1 MTSQFNLIWQLLHQF
16 FAVVVLVFAG
26 IGFAVGVGLI
36 VSSARTLRFFHAMNR
51 WISMRG
57 ALKPMEIPR
66 DTELLSHG
74 HRRSLGYALIA
85 GGAFSA
91 AGLAAGIDAAAVGA
105 SFAKGGDMV
114 RIVAI
119 AAGAL
124 KWFLVV
130 GSVAGVAVGLLLC
143 FSPGALAA
151 LEKHANRWISS
162 RRAMHGADEP
172 NLALD
177 RLVETHPGPS
187 GWILVCTTLGAAA
200 YAATLL

>member
-1 MTSQFNLIWQLLHQF
+1 MPSQFNLIWQLLYQF
-16 FAVVVLVFAG
+16 FVVVVLVFACA
-26 IGFAVGVGLI
+26 GFAVGVGLI

-66 DTELLSHG
+66 DTEPLSHG

-91 AGLAAGIDAAAVGA
+91 VGLAAGVDAAAVGA
-105 SFAKGGDMV
+105 SFAKGDMV

-124 KWFLVV
+124 KWILIV
-130 GSVAGVAVGLLLC
+130 GSIAGVAVGLLLR
-143 FSPGALAA
+143 FSPGALAI

-162 RRAMHGADEP
+162 RRAMRGADD
-172 NLALD
+172 LYLTLD
-177 RLVETHPGPS
+177 RLVETHPGPA

-200 YAATLL
+200 YAVTLL

>member
-1 MTSQFNLIWQLLHQF
+1 MTSHFNLIWQLLHQF

-26 IGFAVGVGLI
+26 IGFAAGVGLI

-57 ALKPMEIPR
+57 ALKPMEVPR

-74 HRRSLGYALIA
+74 HRRLLGYALIA

-91 AGLAAGIDAAAVGA
+91 AGLAAGVDAAAVGA
-105 SFAKGGDMV
+105 SFARGDMV

-124 KWFLVV
+124 KWFLIV

-143 FSPGALAA
+143 FSPGALAV
-151 LEKHANRWISS
+151 LEKHGNRWISS
-162 RRAMHGADEP
+162 RRAMRGADEP
-172 NLALD
+172 ILTLD
-177 RLVETHPGPS
+177 RLVETHPRPS

>member
-1 MTSQFNLIWQLLHQF
+1 MPTQYDLIWHLLFQF
-16 FAVVVLVFAG
+16 FIVLVLVFAG
-26 IGFAVGVGLI
+26 VGFAAGVGLI
-36 VSSARTLRFFHAMNR
+36 VASARTLRFFHAMNR
-51 WISMRG
+51 WISLRG

-66 DTELLSHG
+66 DTEPLAHG

-91 AGLAAGIDAAAVGA
+91 FGLAAGVDAAAVGA
-105 SFAKGGDMV
+105 SFARGDMV
-114 RIVAI
+114 RVVAI
-119 AAGAL
+119 AAQAL
-124 KWFLVV
+124 KWFLIV

-143 FSPGALAA
+143 FSPGALAV
-151 LEKHANRWISS
+151 LEKHANRWVSS
-162 RRAMHGADEP
+162 RRAMHGADEQ
-172 NLALD
+172 NLTLD

>member
-1 MTSQFNLIWQLLHQF
+1 MPLPSDPVWRILFHFVIT
-16 FAVVVLVFAG
+16 VVLVAAG
-26 IGFAVGVGLI
+26 VGVAVGIGLI

-66 DTELLSHG
+66 DTEPLSHG
-74 HRRSLGYALIA
+74 HRRLLGYALIA

-91 AGLAAGIDAAAVGA
+91 VGLAAGVDAAAVGA
-105 SFAKGGDMV
+105 SFARGDMV

-119 AAGAL
+119 AAGTL
-124 KWFLVV
+124 QWFLIV

-143 FSPGALAA
+143 FAPGALAA
-151 LEKHANRWISS
+151 LVKHANRWISS
-162 RRAMHGADEP
+162 RRAMRGADEP

>member
-26 IGFAVGVGLI
+26 IGFAAGVGLI
-36 VSSARTLRFFHAMNR
+36 VSGARTLRFFHAMNR

-66 DTELLSHG
+66 DTEPLSHG
-74 HRRSLGYALIA
+74 HRRLLGYALIA

-91 AGLAAGIDAAAVGA
+91 IGLAAGVDAAAVGA
-105 SFAKGGDMV
+105 SFARGDMV

-119 AAGAL
+119 AAAAL
-124 KWFLVV
+124 KWFLIV

-143 FSPGALAA
+143 FSPGALAV
-151 LEKHANRWISS
+151 LEKHGNRWISS
-162 RRAMHGADEP
+162 RRAMRGADEP
-172 NLALD
+172 ILTLD
-177 RLVETHPGPS
+177 RLVETHPRRS

>member
-26 IGFAVGVGLI
+26 IGFAAGVGLI
-36 VSSARTLRFFHAMNR
+36 VSGPRTLRFFHAMNR

-57 ALKPMEIPR
+57 ALKPMEVSR
-66 DTELLSHG
+66 DTEPLSHG
-74 HRRSLGYALIA
+74 HRRLLGYALIA

-91 AGLAAGIDAAAVGA
+91 VGLAAGVDAAAVGA
-105 SFAKGGDMV
+105 SFARGDMV

-119 AAGAL
+119 AAGTL
-124 KWFLVV
+124 KWFLIV

-143 FSPGALAA
+143 FSPGALAV

-162 RRAMHGADEP
+162 RRAMRGADEP
-172 NLALD
+172 ILTLD

>member
-1 MTSQFNLIWQLLHQF
+1 MPSQFNLIWQLLHQF

-26 IGFAVGVGLI
+26 IGFAAGVGLI
-36 VSSARTLRFFHAMNR
+36 VSSARTLRFFQAMNR
-51 WISMRG
+51 WVSMRG

-66 DTELLSHG
+66 DTEPLSHG
-74 HRRSLGYALIA
+74 HRRLLGYALIA

-91 AGLAAGIDAAAVGA
+91 IGLAAGVDAAAVGA
-105 SFAKGGDMV
+105 SFARGDMA
-114 RIVAI
+114 RLVAI
-119 AAGAL
+119 AAAAL
-124 KWFLVV
+124 QWFLIL

-143 FSPGALAA
+143 FAPGALAA

-162 RRAMHGADEP
+162 RRAMRGADEP
-172 NLALD
+172 NLTLD

>member
-1 MTSQFNLIWQLLHQF
+1 MPSQFNLIWQLLHQF

-26 IGFAVGVGLI
+26 IGFAAGVGLI
-36 VSSARTLRFFHAMNR
+36 VSSARTLRFFQAMNR
-51 WISMRG
+51 WVSMRG

-66 DTELLSHG
+66 DTDQLSHG
-74 HRRSLGYALIA
+74 HRRLLGYALIA

-91 AGLAAGIDAAAVGA
+91 IGLAAGVDAAAVGA
-105 SFAKGGDMV
+105 SFARGDMV
-114 RIVAI
+114 RLVAI
-119 AAGAL
+119 AAGTL
-124 KWFLVV
+124 QWFLVV

-143 FSPGALAA
+143 FAPGALAA

-162 RRAMHGADEP
+162 RRAMRGADEP
-172 NLALD
+172 NLTLD

>member
-1 MTSQFNLIWQLLHQF
+1 MASQFDLIWQLLHQF
-16 FAVVVLVFAG
+16 FVVVVLVFAG

-36 VSSARTLRFFHAMNR
+36 VSSARTLQFFHAMNR

-66 DTELLSHG
+66 DTEPLSHG
-74 HRRSLGYALIA
+74 HRRSLGYALVA

-91 AGLAAGIDAAAVGA
+91 FGLAAGVDAAAVGA
-105 SFAKGGDMV
+105 SFARGDMV

-124 KWFLVV
+124 RWFLIV
-130 GSVAGVAVGLLLC
+130 GSVAGVAVGLLLLV
-143 FSPGALAA
+143 SPDALAV
-151 LEKHANRWISS
+151 LEKHANRWVSS
-162 RRAMHGADEP
+162 RRAMRGADDL
-172 NLALD
+172 NLTLD

>member
-1 MTSQFNLIWQLLHQF
+1 MSSQFNVIWQLLHQF
-16 FAVVVLVFAG
+16 FVVVVLVFAG
-26 IGFAVGVGLI
+26 IGFAAGVGLI
-36 VSSARTLRFFHAMNR
+36 VSGARTLRFFHAMNR
-51 WISMRG
+51 WISLRG

-66 DTELLSHG
+66 DTEPLSHG
-74 HRRSLGYALIA
+74 HRRLLGYALIA

-91 AGLAAGIDAAAVGA
+91 AGLAAGVDAAAVGA
-105 SFAKGGDMV
+105 SFARGDMV

-124 KWFLVV
+124 KWFLIV

-143 FSPGALAA
+143 FSPGALAV
-151 LEKHANRWISS
+151 LEKHGNRWISS
-162 RRAMHGADEP
+162 RRAMRGADEP
-172 NLALD
+172 ILTLD
-177 RLVETHPGPS
+177 RLVETHPRPS

>member
-1 MTSQFNLIWQLLHQF
+1 MPSQFNLIWQLLHQIF
-16 FAVVVLVFAG
+16 VVVVLVFAG
-26 IGFAVGVGLI
+26 IGFAAGVGLI
-36 VSSARTLRFFHAMNR
+36 VSSKRTLRFFHAMNR

-66 DTELLSHG
+66 DTEPLSHG
-74 HRRSLGYALIA
+74 HRRLLGYALIA

-91 AGLAAGIDAAAVGA
+91 VGLAAGVDATAVGA
-105 SFAKGGDMV
+105 SFARGDMV

-124 KWFLVV
+124 QWFLIA

-143 FSPGALAA
+143 FSPGALAV
-151 LEKHANRWISS
+151 LEKHGNRWISS